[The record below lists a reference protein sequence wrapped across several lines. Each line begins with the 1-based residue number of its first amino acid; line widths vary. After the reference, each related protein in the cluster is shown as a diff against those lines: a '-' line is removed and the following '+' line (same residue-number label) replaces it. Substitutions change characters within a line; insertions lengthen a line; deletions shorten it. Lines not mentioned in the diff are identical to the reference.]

1 MNIIKHSNI
10 EDLILDINGGKYLLD
25 RDVANLYG
33 VSTKRINEA
42 AKNNPARFP
51 KGYMIE
57 IDKNQK
63 DKLVENFD
71 RFKTMKHSISNHAFT
86 ERGLYMLATIL
97 KSPRATQ
104 TTLAIIDTFVGTAR
118 DALSPLHLRRQHGG
132 QRNREGA
139 SPAFPA
145 DPDRHP
151 QPLPGRQLSG
161 HLHHLLHHRRTRP
174 QFLRR
179 L

>member
-42 AKNNPARFP
+42 AKNNPVRFP
-51 KGYMIE
+51 KGYIIE

-71 RFKTMKHSISNHAFT
+71 RFSTLKHSSVEAKGF
-86 ERGLYMLATIL
+86 
-97 KSPRATQ
+97 
-104 TTLAIIDTFVGTAR
+104 
-118 DALSPLHLRRQHGG
+118 
-132 QRNREGA
+132 
-139 SPAFPA
+139 
-145 DPDRHP
+145 
-151 QPLPGRQLSG
+151 
-161 HLHHLLHHRRTRP
+161 
-174 QFLRR
+174 
-179 L
+179 

>member
-51 KGYMIE
+51 KGYI
-57 IDKNQK
+57 INQK

-71 RFKTMKHSISNHAFT
+71 RFSTLKHSSVKPKAFS
-86 ERGLYMLATIL
+86 EKG
-97 KSPRATQ
+97 
-104 TTLAIIDTFVGTAR
+104 
-118 DALSPLHLRRQHGG
+118 
-132 QRNREGA
+132 
-139 SPAFPA
+139 
-145 DPDRHP
+145 
-151 QPLPGRQLSG
+151 
-161 HLHHLLHHRRTRP
+161 
-174 QFLRR
+174 
-179 L
+179 